1 MFVCFFLT
9 RKTKRHSPTKNTHSP
24 IFASQAAGKALFLLH
39 TKTKEMENVNPRHY
53 HSHDGKL
60 ITGALLIIIGA
71 LLMLGNFDFIDVNIS
86 HYIFS
91 WKSLLILLGLVFL
104 GTKTN
109 KTPGY
114 ILIGIGVFFWLPGFF
129 DYNIRLH
136 DVFWPLLLIGL
147 GFLLINRQRSL
158 TGHPADNTTGESGPS
173 GYLDDVSIFGGGI
186 KIIQSKS
193 FKGGNITAI
202 FGGSEFDLRQVEMAS
217 DFAVI
222 DVFTLFG
229 GTKFVIP
236 EGWNVK
242 SDAISILGGLS
253 DKRVVHPG
261 PSEGKTLVIKGLV
274 MLGGV
279 EIKSF

>member
-1 MFVCFFLT
+1 
-9 RKTKRHSPTKNTHSP
+9 
-24 IFASQAAGKALFLLH
+24 
-39 TKTKEMENVNPRHY
+39 MENINPRHY
-53 HSHDGKL
+53 QSHDGKL
-60 ITGALLIIIGA
+60 ITGGLLIIVGI
-71 LLMLGNFDFIDVNIS
+71 LIMLGNFDFIDANIS
-86 HYIFS
+86 YYIFS
-91 WKSLLILLGLVFL
+91 WKSLLIFL
-104 GTKTN
+104 GIIFLGAKTN

-114 ILIGIGVFFWLPGFF
+114 ILVGIGVFFWLPSFF
-129 DYNIRLH
+129 DYNISLH

-147 GFLLINRQRSL
+147 GLLLINRQRPLS
-158 TGHPADNTTGESGPS
+158 GQHQPGMPKGESGPG

-229 GTKFVIP
+229 GTKIIVP
-236 EGWNVK
+236 ESWNVK
-242 SDAISILGGLS
+242 SDAISILGSLS
-253 DKRVVHPG
+253 DKRVIHPNQT
-261 PSEGKTLVIKGLV
+261 EGKTLVIKGLV

>member
-1 MFVCFFLT
+1 
-9 RKTKRHSPTKNTHSP
+9 
-24 IFASQAAGKALFLLH
+24 
-39 TKTKEMENVNPRHY
+39 MENFNSRHY

-60 ITGALLIIIGA
+60 VTGALLIFIGI
-71 LLMLGNFDFIDVNIS
+71 LILLGNLDFIDTNIS
-86 HYIFS
+86 YYIFS
-91 WKSLLILLGLVFL
+91 WKSLLIFLGIVFL

-114 ILIGIGVFFWLPGFF
+114 ILMGIGVFFWLPSFF
-129 DYNIRLH
+129 DYNISLH

-147 GFLLINRQRSL
+147 GLLLINRQRPL
-158 TGHPADNTTGESGPS
+158 VAHPSDNSEKKSGPN

-193 FKGGNITAI
+193 FKGGNVTAI
-202 FGGSEFDLRQVEMAS
+202 FGGSEFDLRQVEMVS

-242 SDAISILGGLS
+242 SDAISILGSLS
-253 DKRVVHPG
+253 DKRVINSNLPND
-261 PSEGKTLVIKGLV
+261 KTLIIKGLV